1 MPDIS
6 DTKLRK
12 LDLGL
17 LLVFQEIYRHGNL
30 SAAAD
35 RLRLS
40 QPAVS
45 QALKRLEELL
55 EEPLFIRSPAGTRPT
70 SRAIEMA
77 PKVDALL
84 ALASETVMS
93 RLRFDPAASNRLFRV
108 HAADFAASLLTAPLV
123 RRFAIHAPAA
133 KLSLGFAGVPS
144 QAFHL
149 LRNGGLDLAV
159 GRFPGLPKDCIAS
172 RLFEEDYQVVA
183 RVGHPLTGG
192 GLDLD
197 TYLRCQHIIVSF
209 AGDLIGTIDGDLA
222 SLGHTRHVVVASPM
236 FLSAFAAVSTSDL
249 IATSPRRLA
258 ARFAGVFG
266 LAAYEL
272 PFPASPF
279 HIDLIRARSSLKDRA
294 LDWLAEEI
302 QMVLG
307 DKHDREATSTG
318 LPAPAQVD
326 TVRGA
331 LLEHAVQSGVLR
343 RDASSVWDRYTRS
356 CDWDRE
362 ESGQS
367 QIS

>member
-1 MPDIS
+1 MPGIS

-17 LLVFQEIYRHGNL
+17 LLVFQEVYRRGNS
-30 SAAAD
+30 SAAAA

-55 EEPLFIRSPAGTRPT
+55 EEPLFIRSSAGMRPT
-70 SRAIEMA
+70 SRAIEIA

-84 ALASETVMS
+84 ALASETVMN
-93 RLRFDPAASNRLFRV
+93 RLRFESATSDRLFRV
-108 HAADFAASLLTAPLV
+108 SANDFAASLLTAPLV
-123 RRFAIHAPAA
+123 RRFAIHAPRT
-133 KLSLGFAGVPS
+133 KLSLGFAGGPS

-149 LRNGGLDLAV
+149 LRTGGLDLAI
-159 GRFPGLPKDCIAS
+159 GRFPDLPKDCVAS

-183 RVGHPLTGG
+183 RVGHPLMRD

-197 TYLRCQHIIVSF
+197 TYLQCQHVIVSF
-209 AGDLIGTIDGDLA
+209 AGDLTGTIDGDLA
-222 SLGHTRHVVVASPM
+222 SLGHVRHVVVASPM
-236 FLSAFAAVSTSDL
+236 FLSAFAAVATSDL
-249 IATSPRRLA
+249 IATAPRRLA

-272 PFPASPF
+272 PFPASRF

-294 LDWLAEEI
+294 LDWLTEEI

-307 DKHDREATSTG
+307 GKRDPEATSTD
-318 LPAPAQVD
+318 LPTPTQTD
-326 TVRGA
+326 TVHSA
-331 LLEHAVQSGVLR
+331 LLEYAFQSGFLQR
-343 RDASSVWDRYTRS
+343 EASSA
-356 CDWDRE
+356 
-362 ESGQS
+362 
-367 QIS
+367 

>member
-17 LLVFQEIYRHGNL
+17 LLVFQEVYRHGNS

-40 QPAVS
+40 QPAIS

-55 EEPLFIRSPAGTRPT
+55 EEPLFIRSPAGMRPT
-70 SRAIEMA
+70 SRAIEIA

-84 ALASETVMS
+84 ALASETVMN
-93 RLRFDPAASNRLFRV
+93 RFDPAISNRLFRIST
-108 HAADFAASLLTAPLV
+108 ADFAASLLTAPLV
-123 RRFAIHAPAA
+123 RRFAINAPAA
-133 KLSLGFAGVPS
+133 KLSLGFAGGAS

-149 LRNGGLDLAV
+149 LRTGGLDLAV
-159 GRFPGLPKDCIAS
+159 GRFPGLPKDCVAL

-183 RVGHPLTGG
+183 RVGHPLMRD

-197 TYLRCQHIIVSF
+197 AYLRCQHIIVSF
-209 AGDLIGTIDGDLA
+209 SGDLTGTIDGDLA

-249 IATSPRRLA
+249 IATAPRRLA
-258 ARFAGVFG
+258 ARFAGPFG

-279 HIDLIRARSSLKDRA
+279 QIDLIRARSSLKDRA

-307 DKHDREATSTG
+307 DEHDRDTTSTE
-318 LPAPAQVD
+318 PPTPTQID

-331 LLEHAVQSGVLR
+331 LLEHAFQNRFLR
-343 RDASSVWDRYTRS
+343 RDASSVWDR
-356 CDWDRE
+356 
-362 ESGQS
+362 
-367 QIS
+367 